1 MIMAQERCCKYRVRR
16 FYSKGALLVLIWTT
30 LISATIWGCQ
40 AVLGTRINKILPRYH
55 YVEIILPAPFYICIP
70 FFGWMADAKYG
81 NYKVFKFGSMVLF
94 FAAVL
99 ASMFFVFVTPILGP
113 GLELAIVASILF
125 IFVIIGAT
133 ACFVIALQLGLD
145 QMPDASSSNISSFI
159 AWFVFS
165 MGFGAWIVDMY
176 SIFTNV

>member
-40 AVLGTRINKILPRYH
+40 GVLGTRINKILPRYH

-81 NYKVFKFGSMVLF
+81 NYKVFKFGSIVLF

-99 ASMFFVFVTPILGP
+99 ARG
-113 GLELAIVASILF
+113 VARI
-125 IFVIIGAT
+125 
-133 ACFVIALQLGLD
+133 
-145 QMPDASSSNISSFI
+145 
-159 AWFVFS
+159 
-165 MGFGAWIVDMY
+165 
-176 SIFTNV
+176 